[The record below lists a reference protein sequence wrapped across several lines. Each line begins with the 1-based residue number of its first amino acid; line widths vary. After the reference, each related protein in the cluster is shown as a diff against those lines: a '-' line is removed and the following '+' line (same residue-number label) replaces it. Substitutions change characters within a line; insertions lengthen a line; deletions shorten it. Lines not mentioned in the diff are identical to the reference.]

1 MLVAAAEPAARE
13 KEKYLQPLV
22 SAENALLPLEL
33 LVCEKKA
40 PDKNAAKSAQ
50 HAGGGAAGVARGRE
64 RGVPAQGEDHG
75 AWQCR
80 ASWHGITSQ
89 DHGAWQCRAS
99 WHGITSQAHGASSA
113 GIVAWQ
119 HTIISPGC
127 WQCRRRG
134 SSSYH

>member
-89 DHGAWQCRAS
+89 DHGA
-99 WHGITSQAHGASSA
+99 GSA